1 MLYYWKTLDSI
12 KKPLYYCE
20 NKEFMIQ
27 YLSMREILKN
37 ELEYIEKIKN
47 IVGDEKKATVITFG
61 CQMNAKDSE
70 KYEGIL
76 EKCGFKLCNDEE
88 NADFV
93 LFNTC
98 TIRENANKRL
108 YGRIGQLKNSYYK
121 NKNKIIGICGCM
133 MQEEDEVSYIKNKY
147 PYVKLIFG
155 THNIYNFPK
164 LLYDVLKEQKRNIE
178 IVPDNNIIVE
188 NLPSHRKY
196 SFKCGINIMFGC
208 NNFCS
213 YCIVPY
219 VRGREKSRNSEDIIN
234 EIKNLVKDRVVE
246 VMLLG
251 QNVNSYGNDNSN
263 YSFPELLE
271 NVSKIEGL
279 KRIRFMTSHP
289 KDFSDELI
297 EVIKNNKNI
306 CRHIH
311 LPLQSGSNKI
321 LKLMNRKYTREHYL
335 NIINKIKN
343 NIKDVSITT
352 DIIVGFPNEDEEDF
366 NDTLS
371 IIKEVGFDSVFTFEY
386 SKRTG
391 TVASKMENQVDEK
404 IVKIRFKKLLDTINE
419 MNKNKFDKFIG
430 NTYEVLVE
438 EKDRENNLY
447 LSRLSNNIICY
458 IEGNDDMIG
467 KFYDVKVLNNHGFYL
482 DGEVVKNDK

>member
-1 MLYYWKTLDSI
+1 MM
-12 KKPLYYCE
+12 KKFEIYDIITIYM
-20 NKEFMIQ
+20 N
-27 YLSMREILKN
+27 EILKS
-37 ELEYIEKIKN
+37 ELEYIDKIKDIIRN
-47 IVGDEKKATVITFG
+47 GEKATVVTFG

-76 EKCGFKLCNDEE
+76 EKCGFTLCDDEE
-88 NADFV
+88 NADIV

-133 MQEEDEVSYIKNKY
+133 MQEEDEVLYIKDKY

-155 THNIYNFPK
+155 THNVYNFPK
-164 LLYDVLKEQKRNIE
+164 LLYDVLSEQKRNIE
-178 IVPDNNIIVE
+178 IVDDNDIIVE
-188 NLPSHRKY
+188 NLPTHRKY
-196 SFKCGINIMFGC
+196 FFKCGVNIMFGC

-219 VRGREKSRNSEDIIN
+219 VRGREKSRNSDDILS
-234 EIKNLVKDRVVE
+234 EIKNLVKDGVVE

-263 YSFPELLE
+263 YSFPELLQ

-297 EVIKNNKNI
+297 DVIKNNTNI
-306 CRHIH
+306 CNHIH
-311 LPLQSGSNKI
+311 LPLQSGSDKI

-335 NIINKIKN
+335 NIVKKIKN
-343 NIKDVSITT
+343 NIPDVSITT
-352 DIIVGFPNEDEEDF
+352 DIIVGFPNEDENDF
-366 NDTLS
+366 NDTLD

-391 TVASKMENQVDEK
+391 TVASKMDNQVDEK
-404 IVKIRFKKLLDTINE
+404 TVKERFERLLLTINA
-419 MNKNKFDKFIG
+419 MNEHKFDKFLG

-438 EKDRENNLY
+438 EKNREDDKY
-447 LSRLSNNIICY
+447 LSRLSNNVICY
-458 IEGNDDMIG
+458 VKGNEDMIG
-467 KFYDVKVLNNHGFYL
+467 KFHNVKITNNHGFYL
-482 DGEVVKNDK
+482 DGEVVN

>member
-1 MLYYWKTLDSI
+1 MMKKTIIYAII
-12 KKPLYYCE
+12 KIC
-20 NKEFMIQ
+20 M
-27 YLSMREILKN
+27 SEILKN
-37 ELEYIEKIKN
+37 ELEYIEKIKK
-47 IVGDEKKATVITFG
+47 IVGNEKKATVITFG

-196 SFKCGINIMFGC
+196 FFKCGINIMFGC

-234 EIKNLVKDRVVE
+234 EIKSLVKDRVVE

-352 DIIVGFPNEDEEDF
+352 DIIVGFPNEDEDDF

-371 IIKEVGFDSVFTFEY
+371 IIREVGFDSVFTFEY

-467 KFYDVKVLNNHGFYL
+467 KFYDVKILNNHGFYL
-482 DGEVVKNDK
+482 DGEVVKDDK